1 MKPKEAVIA
10 VTYRCNARC
19 EMCNIWKSSAT
30 DEMEPKHYEKLPT
43 SLKTI
48 NITGGEPFLRKDL
61 VDVVRSIHSRVPSS
75 RIVFSTNGFLTETIV
90 KTLSEVQRLHDAVG
104 VGVSIDGLEEV
115 HDKIRGTNGAFKKAV
130 STVKGLKQLGLK
142 DLRIG
147 MTLMQEN
154 VRDAKSVFD
163 LSRELGVEF
172 SVTFAHNS
180 EIYFQKTDNMP
191 PEFAGVFGQP
201 LNDVLRSQLLSR
213 SAKDW
218 FRAYHIQGI
227 MDPQLRRE
235 FISSCKAGS
244 RYFFMSP
251 SGDVYP
257 CLVMNMRIGNL
268 REVGNWDELF
278 RGEVAARMNEAVNR
292 CSEDCWMVCNTRSLI
307 ISHPF
312 RAGSWVARNKLKAHV
327 HKK

>member
-19 EMCNIWKSSAT
+19 GMCNIWKSPAP
-30 DEMEPKHYEKLPT
+30 DEMEPRHYKKLPG

-61 VDVVRSIHSRVPSS
+61 VNVVRAVHSRAPSS
-75 RIVFSTNGFLTETIV
+75 RIVFSTNGLLTETIL
-90 KTLSEVQRLHDAVG
+90 KTLSEIQRFHDAIG

-115 HDKIRGTNGAFKKAV
+115 HDKIRGSSGAFRKAI
-130 STVKGLKQLGLK
+130 STVEGLKGLGLK

-147 MTLMQEN
+147 TTLTQEN
-154 VRDAKSVFD
+154 ARDAKSVFA
-163 LSRELGVEF
+163 LSQKLGVEF

-180 EIYFQKTDNMP
+180 EIYFQKMDNMP
-191 PEFAGVFGQP
+191 PEFDGELGQP
-201 LNDVLRSQLLSR
+201 LKDVLRSQLLSR
-213 SAKDW
+213 SVKDW

-227 MDPQLRRE
+227 MNPELRRK
-235 FISSCKAGS
+235 FVSQCKAGS

-257 CLVMNMRIGNL
+257 CMVMNLRIGNL
-268 REVGNWDELF
+268 REVCNWDELF
-278 RGEVAARMNEAVNR
+278 KGEAAARAVKAVSN
-292 CSEDCWMVCNTRSLI
+292 CSEDCWMVCNTRSHI
-307 ISHPF
+307 ISHPV
-312 RAGSWVARNKLKAHV
+312 RAGSWVAKNKLKAHM
-327 HKK
+327 HRE